1 MRRSTNDK
9 TGSPDMTARVPT
21 EGQQPA
27 DRPAAVTISNCSAAI
42 LRYHG
47 VDPEQF
53 AVVRAVPRTNAIEIS
68 EVRLVDGHLALTI
81 LLPMPYGSRRMTIIT
96 GKNASISLP
105 GMELSPEVA
114 AAAVGRPVGRL
125 LGHPAFENLTEVL
138 VTEVLLVVEVGQRP
152 TTILRFKDQVK
163 LLNAADIATRSYN

>member
-1 MRRSTNDK
+1 
-9 TGSPDMTARVPT
+9 MTARVPT
-21 EGQQPA
+21 EDQQPA
-27 DRPAAVTISNCSAAI
+27 DRSAAVKTSDSAAAI
-42 LRYHG
+42 LLYHG

-96 GKNASISLP
+96 GKSASISLP
-105 GMELSPEVA
+105 GMELSPGVA

-138 VTEVLLVVEVGQRP
+138 VTEVLQVVEVGQRP

>member
-1 MRRSTNDK
+1 M
-9 TGSPDMTARVPT
+9 
-21 EGQQPA
+21 
-27 DRPAAVTISNCSAAI
+27 AVTISNCSAAI

-47 VDPEQF
+47 VDPEKF

-68 EVRLVDGHLALTI
+68 EVRLVDGYLSLTI
-81 LLPMPYGSRRMTIIT
+81 LLPMPYGSRRMTVIT

-125 LGHPAFENLTEVL
+125 AGHPAFENLTEVV
-138 VTEVLLVVEVGQRP
+138 VTEVLQVVEVGQRP
-152 TTILRFKDQVK
+152 TTILRFDDQVN

>member
-1 MRRSTNDK
+1 
-9 TGSPDMTARVPT
+9 MTARVPT
-21 EGQQPA
+21 KDRQPA
-27 DRPAAVTISNCSAAI
+27 DRPVAVTISNCSAAI

-47 VDPEQF
+47 VDPEKF

-68 EVRLVDGHLALTI
+68 EVRLVDGHLSLTI
-81 LLPMPYGSRRMTIIT
+81 LLPMPYGSRRMTVIT

-125 LGHPAFENLTEVL
+125 SGHPAFENLTEVV
-138 VTEVLLVVEVGQRP
+138 VTEILQVVEVGQRP
-152 TTILRFKDQVK
+152 TTILRFDDQVN

>member
-1 MRRSTNDK
+1 MA
-9 TGSPDMTARVPT
+9 ARGPT
-21 EGQQPA
+21 EDQQPA
-27 DRPAAVTISNCSAAI
+27 DRPVTVTISDCSAAI
-42 LRYHG
+42 LLYHG

-53 AVVRAVPRTNAIEIS
+53 AVVRAVSRTNAIEIS
-68 EVRLVDGHLALTI
+68 EVCLVDGHLALTI
-81 LLPMPYGSRRMTIIT
+81 LLPMPYGSRRMTVIT

-138 VTEVLLVVEVGQRP
+138 VTEVLQVVGVGQRP
-152 TTILRFKDQVK
+152 TTILRFKDRVK
-163 LLNAADIATRSYN
+163 LLNATDIATRSYN

>member
-1 MRRSTNDK
+1 
-9 TGSPDMTARVPT
+9 MTARVPT
-21 EGQQPA
+21 EDRQPA
-27 DRPAAVTISNCSAAI
+27 DRPVAVTISNCSAAM
-42 LRYHG
+42 LLYHG

-81 LLPMPYGSRRMTIIT
+81 LLPMPYGSRRMTVIT

-114 AAAVGRPVGRL
+114 AAVGRPVGRL
-125 LGHPAFENLTEVL
+125 SGHPAFENLTEVV
-138 VTEVLLVVEVGQRP
+138 VTEVLQVVEVGQRP
-152 TTILRFKDQVK
+152 TTILRFDDQVK

>member
-1 MRRSTNDK
+1 
-9 TGSPDMTARVPT
+9 MTARVPT
-21 EGQQPA
+21 EDQQPA

-81 LLPMPYGSRRMTIIT
+81 LLPMPYGSRRMTVIT

-114 AAAVGRPVGRL
+114 AAAVGRPIGRL

-138 VTEVLLVVEVGQRP
+138 VTEVSQVFKIGQRP
-152 TTILRFKDQVK
+152 TTILRFSDQVK
-163 LLNAADIATRSYN
+163 LLNATESATRSYN

>member
-1 MRRSTNDK
+1 
-9 TGSPDMTARVPT
+9 MTARVPT
-21 EGQQPA
+21 EDQQPA

-81 LLPMPYGSRRMTIIT
+81 LLPMPYGSRRMTVIT

-114 AAAVGRPVGRL
+114 AAAVGRPIGRL

-138 VTEVLLVVEVGQRP
+138 VTEVSQVFAIGQRP
-152 TTILRFKDQVK
+152 TTILRFSDQVK
-163 LLNAADIATRSYN
+163 LLNATESATRSYN

>member
-9 TGSPDMTARVPT
+9 TGSPDMTARVPA
-21 EGQQPA
+21 EDQQPA
-27 DRPAAVTISNCSAAI
+27 DRPVSDTISYCSAAI
-42 LRYHG
+42 LLYHG
-47 VDPEQF
+47 LDPEQF
-53 AVVRAVPRTNAIEIS
+53 AVVRAVPPTNAIEIS

-81 LLPMPYGSRRMTIIT
+81 LLPMPYGSRRMTVIT

-125 LGHPAFENLTEVL
+125 SGHPAFENFTEAL
-138 VTEVLLVVEVGQRP
+138 VTEVLQVVEVGQCP
-152 TTILRFKDQVK
+152 TTILRFNDQVK
-163 LLNAADIATRSYN
+163 LLNATENATQPYN